1 MSMSQVG
8 SGLPRLLAERY
19 ELLEQ
24 LASGSLTSVWRGHDR
39 VLGRDVVVKVLH
51 PHLAAHPD
59 LRSSF
64 HQEAVHAA
72 RLTHPNIVALYDTGE
87 QQGVN
92 YIVMELVDGQTLRDV
107 IGHYGPLPPA
117 KAARLA
123 SEVVNA
129 LEYAHQAGVVHRNLK
144 PTNILLCDDGTVKV
158 ADFSI
163 ARAAAGEDSGRTGE
177 LLAAGGYMAP
187 EAHDGTDPDGRADIY
202 GLGACL
208 FEMLTGRSPA
218 EMQQRGGNGALSPRA
233 LRAGVPRELD
243 SVVLRATMHDPR
255 DRYQSAAQMGADLA
269 STAARDGD
277 RTSLVATGPI
287 EEPTQLAASPQSPGF
302 LRHEGRWL
310 GWTLVV
316 VGLVAALVVVGASLN
331 STGVINFPG
340 AHPSQDQKSPETT
353 ARTAAPL
360 KIVAAQA
367 YDPFGNP
374 QSENDA
380 DAPKAIDG
388 DPSTSWNTEHY
399 RRSPN
404 FGGLKKG
411 VGLVLDLGSPQRARQ
426 LQLQLRNGGSSIE
439 VYGSD
444 SVPSS
449 FDEWTANRL
458 AALPDAQQSATLDFA
473 GDASYQYYL
482 VWFTRLPAAP
492 DGDFQDGIAE
502 ATLRS

>member
-24 LASGSLTSVWRGHDR
+24 LASGSITSVWRGHDR

-64 HQEAVHAA
+64 HQEAVNAA

-87 QQGVN
+87 QEGVN
-92 YIVMELVDGQTLRDV
+92 YIVMEMVDGPTLREV
-107 IGHYGPLPPA
+107 LGRYGPLPPA

-123 SEVVNA
+123 SEVVQA

-144 PTNILLCDDGTVKV
+144 PTNILLCDDGSVKV

-163 ARAAAGEDSGRTGE
+163 ARAGTGEDAGRTGE
-177 LLAAGGYMAP
+177 LLAAGGYLAP
-187 EAHDGTDPDGRADIY
+187 EAHDGAEPDGRADVY

-218 EMQQRGGNGALSPRA
+218 TMQHRGGNGALSPRA
-233 LRAGVPRELD
+233 VLAGVPRELD
-243 SVVLRATMHDPR
+243 SVVLKATMVDPR
-255 DRYQSAAQMGADLA
+255 DRYQTAAAMGSDLA
-269 STAARDGD
+269 GTAARDGY
-277 RTSLVATGPI
+277 RTSLVTPRPL
-287 EEPTQLAASPQSPGF
+287 EDVPLPDDTQQAPGF

-340 AHPSQDQKSPETT
+340 THQTPQKKSPETT
-353 ARTAAPL
+353 TRAAAPL
-360 KIVAAQA
+360 KILKAQA
-367 YDPFGNP
+367 YDPFGSPRDEHN
-374 QSENDA
+374 A
-380 DAPKAIDG
+380 DAPKAVDG
-388 DPSTSWNTEHY
+388 DPQTTWETERYRTSD
-399 RRSPN
+399 
-404 FGGLKKG
+404 FGSLKPG
-411 VGLVLDLGSPQRARQ
+411 VGIVLDLGSPKQARQ
-426 LQLQLRNGGSSIE
+426 LKLQLANGGSSIE

-444 SVPSS
+444 SVPDS
-449 FDEWTANRL
+449 FDGGTQHRL
-458 AALPDAQQSATLDFA
+458 ASLPDASRDATLDFA

-482 VWFTRLPAAP
+482 VWFTRLPSDP
-492 DGDFQDGIAE
+492 DGGFQDGIAE